1 MSRTDTGLVRLRTT
15 TGSRWVMRD
24 RDGDYSLDVGLAQLL
39 AMPLREARDRLDAA
53 VSVAGVSV
61 DDSVVLAPIDEQE
74 VWAAGVTYERSREG
88 RVGESTDGT
97 VYDRVYVADRPEL
110 FFKAPASRVVA
121 AGEPVGIRADS
132 SWNVPEGELGLVLNS
147 AGELFGYV
155 VGNDMSS
162 RSIEGANPLY
172 LPQAKVYDRSCA
184 LGPAIVPAW
193 SVEGPFDIALSVS
206 RDDAVVFTGST
217 STAAMARTPRE
228 LAGWL
233 TTALE
238 FPVGVVLL
246 TGTGIVPGDDF
257 TLAAGDIVTID
268 IDGIGTLVNP
278 VVVVG
283 HGSDRALQGAAT

>member
-1 MSRTDTGLVRLRTT
+1 MNRTDGLVRLRTA
-15 TGSRWVMRD
+15 TGSRWIVRD
-24 RDGDYSLDVGLAQLL
+24 RDGDHSLEIGLAELL
-39 AMPLREARDRLDAA
+39 AMPLGEARDRLDAA
-53 VSVAGVSV
+53 ISVAAVPF
-61 DDSVVLAPIDEQE
+61 DDSAVLAPIDEQE
-74 VWAAGVTYERSREG
+74 IWAAGVTYERSRDG
-88 RVGESTDGT
+88 RVDESIDGT
-97 VYDRVYVADRPEL
+97 IYDRVYVADRPEL

-132 SWNVPEGELGLVLNS
+132 SWNAPEGELGLVLNS

-193 SVEGPFDIALSVS
+193 LVDGPFDITLSVS
-206 RDDAVVFTGST
+206 RDDTVVFTGAT
-217 STAAMARTPRE
+217 STAAMARTPQE

-233 TTALE
+233 TAALE
-238 FPVGVVLL
+238 FPIGVVLL

-268 IDGIGTLVNP
+268 IAGVGTLVNP

-283 HGSDRALQGAAT
+283 SDRGPQRAVS

>member
-1 MSRTDTGLVRLRTT
+1 VSRTDTGLVRLRTA
-15 TGSRWVMRD
+15 TGSRWVVRD
-24 RDGDYSLDVGLAQLL
+24 ADGDRSLDVGLAQLL
-39 AMPLREARDRLDAA
+39 AMSVSEARAVIDAA
-53 VSVAGVSV
+53 VFVAI
-61 DDSVVLAPIDEQE
+61 DDSAVLAPIDEQE
-74 VWAAGVTYERSREG
+74 VWAAGVTYERSRDG
-88 RVGESTDGT
+88 RVVESTDGT

-121 AGEPVGIRADS
+121 AGDPVGIRADS
-132 SWNVPEGELGLVLNS
+132 SWNAPEGELGLVVNS

-193 SVEGPFDIALSVS
+193 LVEGPFDITLTIS
-206 RDDAVVFTGST
+206 RDDAVVFAGAT
-217 STAAMARTPRE
+217 STAAMARTPQE
-228 LAGWL
+228 LIGWL
-233 TTALE
+233 TAALE
-238 FPVGVVLL
+238 FPAGAVLL
-246 TGTGIVPGDDF
+246 TGTGIVPDDDF

-268 IDGIGTLVNP
+268 IAGVGTLVNP

-283 HGSDRALQGAAT
+283 RGTDRALQGTVT